1 MRKIYLE
8 IIHEG
13 ATGVSDNSGE
23 NAKGENLALLA
34 QMEMINQLTLFPE
47 MLEMLKTIKDIA
59 QDNMPKSSAYLR
71 HDSNLYN
78 QDKVDIYELCKS
90 ISEKCH
96 IAINKAEGGK

>member
-1 MRKIYLE
+1 MR
-8 IIHEG
+8 HPN
-13 ATGVSDNSGE
+13 NSFE
-23 NAKGENLALLA
+23 RPS
-34 QMEMINQLTLFPE
+34 TLPSLDDLRKDRYQA

-59 QDNMPKSSAYLR
+59 QDHMPKSSAYLR

-96 IAINKAEGGK
+96 MTINKVEKGELQK